1 MCIQRK
7 AGGDTM
13 NKTRPNR
20 VYCRVTNE
28 ELEEIK
34 QCVEASGMTR
44 QDWLLQAIKTFI
56 KGGDTGGDT
65 SQKEVG
71 TPSVNAQPDTKLCPE
86 CGAAM
91 QIKNGRRGKFWGC
104 TNFPRC
110 HHTEDWNGD

>member
-1 MCIQRK
+1 MCRDFWNDQ
-7 AGGDTM
+7 
-13 NKTRPNR
+13 TRL
-20 VYCRVTNE
+20 VVTSNQNIYQGWGH
-28 ELEEIK
+28 L
-34 QCVEASGMTR
+34 T
-44 QDWLLQAIKTFI
+44 
-56 KGGDTGGDT
+56 
-65 SQKEVG
+65 KEVV